1 VPVERL
7 THLIIDAY
15 VDEVDDL
22 LRSLDGSGRA
32 EARRWFEGSRAWFR
46 GLSADLY
53 ADPYTSNVYTD
64 QYPGV
69 YADVREH
76 PNRDRLDISRARDW
90 IEGICAVALSGP
102 VTAARRV
109 PWRDYW
115 DHQESP
121 GEAALVHLLW
131 DADRDWV
138 AAFADA
144 ASRVGLGGNARNSNG
159 TLSRVLRAAVVHHEL
174 PCPSGSTF
182 LAAWLSGSSWK
193 GSGVDTLREDPL
205 MPDLLFHYL
214 ASGHCG
220 RSQGLSEIV
229 AELAKIG
236 RVDRTAMLEHVLNLL
251 TAPQRPASQRV
262 LAEITAA
269 MKLRAAEIPG
279 GLTFLLGVLSTSHSS
294 VGRVLLPHAVELVAD
309 AEGLVELTTVVGGRS
324 ERKQK
329 EVLLAGLRAPALQSA
344 VGIGQV
350 QEALRL
356 LGATADAAFAA
367 KVARV
372 GASLGDVVE
381 SDQAPVATGLWELAP
396 GSSGRAYLAGAWD
409 PTCLPYPWGSVRNAY
424 CYQEESQAW
433 RVDLSM
439 IGRGPLKL
447 SRLTGAVED
456 LFLGGG
462 MRQGWAI
469 AIAIADACCGA
480 PRKPAG
486 LADLIRML
494 ASYASEVPPQELPPN
509 LVALAA
515 GDGRTKAQMEARK
528 LGAALSGIGT
538 DPEDFVQRLRSA
550 KQPAAERP
558 VVRGLW
564 YATDPTD
571 RLLSETRL
579 GDLTLDLPNLR
590 LAFQAN
596 FNVYQQNSEVWFWG
610 PGYAEADTPG
620 TQLTYP
626 DRLLSAIVRAI
637 YRHGAGAVR
646 EALTGI
652 ERKFQA
658 PSMDVTAAIDLWVAD
673 RLDVPTFWRVAFHGL
688 THHEVTQVWWDDP
701 TMTDDEAREQVR
713 ERVRALPGLSQALD
727 IDPLVLPSILN
738 SAPARLAFLRAC
750 ESLLRAGDTPVVLC
764 APTYADCTLDFD
776 DLLARLRAADGAPVG
791 PLDLVQ
797 ALHRLRP
804 TDPARL
810 AELEG
815 MTMQSAAELT
825 DPEGVEVWDAVDLV
839 RIWVGSGGLP
849 PLEPVNN
856 EGNWSTTAKAPVP
869 WSRCAAAPEQLRED
883 PWSPGPIIDTV
894 RLMPLWGD
902 RTIVDAYQSYSYYAP
917 HLFPGRI
924 AGPFGLPLHDRLLSL
939 MTLEDKRQNPEA
951 LHAVIDVA
959 RHERIDPE
967 LAAAAAVG
975 RHGAGSLAAGRLAQS
990 LGTAFEDGGLRGMWP
1005 SALAIAAALCEVS
1018 NRPSGLPD
1026 LLRLLTAYAHEVR
1039 EPRVPDALRRFAQGP
1054 GSSRSHVESRVL
1066 VAALERS

>member
-7 THLIIDAY
+7 THLITDAY

-22 LRSLDGSGRA
+22 LRSLDASGRA
-32 EARRWFEGSRAWFR
+32 EARRWFEGSRSWFR

-53 ADPYTSNVYTD
+53 ADRYASKVYTD
-64 QYPGV
+64 QYPDLD
-69 YADVREH
+69 ADTREH
-76 PNRDRLDISRARDW
+76 PTRDRLDISNARDW

-115 DHQESP
+115 DHQANP
-121 GEAALVHLLW
+121 GEASLVHLLW

-138 AAFADA
+138 AAFAGA
-144 ASRVGLGGNARNSNG
+144 ASRVGLGGNARNTNG

-174 PCPSGSTF
+174 ACPSGPTF
-182 LAAWLSGSSWK
+182 LAAWLSGASWK
-193 GSGVDTLREDPL
+193 GSQVDTLREDPL

-220 RSQGLSEIV
+220 GARGLPEVV
-229 AELAKIG
+229 AELVEIG

-251 TAPQRPASQRV
+251 TAPQRPASQGV

-269 MKLRAAEIPG
+269 MKLKAAEIPG

-329 EVLLAGLRAPALQSA
+329 EVLLAGLRAPPLRSA
-344 VGIGQV
+344 VGIGQIH
-350 QEALRL
+350 EALRL
-356 LGATADAAFAA
+356 LGASADAAFAA

-372 GASLGDVVE
+372 GASLGVVVE
-381 SDQAPVATGLWELAP
+381 RDEAPVATGLWELAP
-396 GSSGRAYLAGAWD
+396 SPSEHAYLRGAWD
-409 PTCLPYPWGSVRNAY
+409 PSCLPYPWGRVYAY

-433 RVDLSM
+433 RVDLSR
-439 IGRGPLKL
+439 IGGGRLEL
-447 SRLTGAVED
+447 TRLTGALED

-480 PRKPAG
+480 PRIPAA
-486 LADLIRML
+486 LADLLRML
-494 ASYASEVPPQELPPN
+494 ASYASEVPPQELPLN
-509 LVALAA
+509 IVALAA

-528 LGAALSGIGT
+528 LGAALSGT
-538 DPEDFVQRLRSA
+538 DPDEFVRRVRSE
-550 KQPAAERP
+550 KLPAAERP

-564 YATDPTD
+564 QAASPTDP
-571 RLLSETRL
+571 LLYETRL
-579 GDLTLDLPNLR
+579 GDLTLDLANLR
-590 LAFQAN
+590 LAFEAN
-596 FNVYQQNSEVWFWG
+596 FNFYHQNSEFCFWG
-610 PGYAEADTPG
+610 PSYSETYTPG
-620 TQLTYP
+620 TMLTYP
-626 DRLLSAIVRAI
+626 DRLLAAIVGAI
-637 YRHGAGAVR
+637 HRFGAGGVR

-652 ERKFQA
+652 QRKYQS
-658 PSMDVTAAIDLWVAD
+658 PSMDVIAAIDLWVAD
-673 RLDVPTFWRVAFHGL
+673 RLDVTTFWRVAFHGL

-701 TMTDDEAREQVR
+701 TMTRDEARE
-713 ERVRALPGLSQALD
+713 RVNALPGLAQALD
-727 IDPLVLPSILN
+727 IDPLVLPSTLN
-738 SAPARLAFLRAC
+738 TAPARLAFLRAC
-750 ESLLRAGDTPVVLC
+750 ESLLRAGDAGVVLC

-776 DLLARLRAADGAPVG
+776 DLLARLTVACGAPVG

-810 AELEG
+810 VELPRLP
-815 MTMQSAAELT
+815 MPTAAEFT
-825 DPEGVEVWDAVDLV
+825 DPEGVEVWDAADLV
-839 RIWVGSGGLP
+839 GTWVGNGGLP
-849 PLEPVNN
+849 PLEPIND

-883 PWSPGPIIDTV
+883 TWSPGPMIETL
-894 RLMPLWGD
+894 RLMPQWAD
-902 RTIVDAYQSYSYYAP
+902 RTMAHAYEIHSYYDP
-917 HLFPGRI
+917 RMFPGRI
-924 AGPFGLPLHDRLLSL
+924 AGPFGLPLHDRLLAL
-939 MTLEDKRQNPEA
+939 LTLTDKRQIPRA
-951 LHAVIDVA
+951 LETVVDVA
-959 RHERIDPE
+959 RHERLDPE

-990 LGTAFEDGGLRGMWP
+990 LGTVFEDRGFRGMWP
-1005 SALAIAAALCEVS
+1005 SALAIAAALCEVP
-1018 NRPSGLPD
+1018 NKPSGLPD
-1026 LLRLLTAYAHEVR
+1026 LLRLLTAYAHEVP
-1039 EPRVPDALRRFAQGP
+1039 EPLVPVALRRFAQGP